1 MLLECAI
8 MRRKL
13 PAACFLF
20 KEMEKRVKMK
30 GCKGEKMA
38 RLNHIN
44 TCPYL
49 TFPLNQ

>member
-20 KEMEKRVKMK
+20 REMEKRVKMK
-30 GCKGEKMA
+30 GCKGEKMV
-38 RLNHIN
+38 RLKHVN
-44 TCPYL
+44 TRPYPIFL
-49 TFPLNQ
+49 LNQ